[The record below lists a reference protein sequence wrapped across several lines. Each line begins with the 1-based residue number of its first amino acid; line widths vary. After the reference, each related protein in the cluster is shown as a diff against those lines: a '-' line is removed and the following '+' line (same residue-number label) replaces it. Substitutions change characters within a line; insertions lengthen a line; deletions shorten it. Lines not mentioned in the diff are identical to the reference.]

1 MQLQLVE
8 DIRRPGF
15 VHSGHSVAGSRQR
28 VRGCAATKRASRRK
42 KAKPASS
49 AARWWERM
57 PVGSLR
63 SAVPVRRARRW
74 AAMSAS
80 TSASPRK
87 PRWVRHA
94 TGSTWALVSNGRP
107 ARAEDGEAP
116 PARRRQPRRQR
127 RVDPVPGRHEHGQEA
142 PAVKRPQPLATGSQL
157 GKHGLYWTVAAVFRL
172 LLLRSGMVPVA
183 PAMLEDRARQVGGGL
198 GRNDRKREGRALQ
211 SLDQPL
217 QRGRPGLGIVVAP
230 PEIRRFRPE
239 VEFLRQRLPAVS
251 PHFSPGSWSARCCRA
266 GREGKT
272 RRAMRGIGHAA

>member
-1 MQLQLVE
+1 MGVGLE
-8 DIRRPGF
+8 
-15 VHSGHSVAGSRQR
+15 
-28 VRGCAATKRASRRK
+28 RA
-42 KAKPASS
+42 
-49 AARWWERM
+49 
-57 PVGSLR
+57 
-63 SAVPVRRARRW
+63 
-74 AAMSAS
+74 
-80 TSASPRK
+80 
-87 PRWVRHA
+87 
-94 TGSTWALVSNGRP
+94 P

-127 RVDPVPGRHEHGQEA
+127 RVDPVPGRHQHRQEA
-142 PAVKRPQPLATGSQL
+142 PAVKRPQPLTPGFQL

-230 PEIRRFRPE
+230 PEIRRFRSSE
-239 VEFLRQRLPAVS
+239 VEFLRQRLPGVS

-266 GREGKT
+266 GREGKRAARCGASGMRLDAPCRPDSAALRVAPRHPPAASRASTVGTATLFGPAPCGSNAWT
-272 RRAMRGIGHAA
+272 RRRP